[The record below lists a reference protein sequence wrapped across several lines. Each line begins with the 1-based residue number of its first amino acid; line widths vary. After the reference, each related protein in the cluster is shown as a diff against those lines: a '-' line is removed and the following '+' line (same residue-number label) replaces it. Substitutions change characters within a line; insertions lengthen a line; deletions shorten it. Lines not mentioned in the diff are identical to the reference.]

1 MSVWTHWNSGAR
13 RCSMFFSEPVSRLS
27 TQTTR
32 LPRSSR
38 CSQRCEPRKPAPPVT
53 RQVGIRWSVPTA
65 RSLADGELAIE
76 PREREQPRDRL
87 ARADERHVEAT
98 LARAV
103 VQRDESLKAG
113 RVHEDD
119 VAEVDLCVLPLGRR

>member
-1 MSVWTHWNSGAR
+1 
-13 RCSMFFSEPVSRLS
+13 MFFSEPVSRLS

-38 CSQRCEPRKPAPPVT
+38 YSQRWEPRKPAPPVT
-53 RQVGIRWSVPTA
+53 RQVGIRWSVPTGP
-65 RSLADGELAIE
+65 SVADCELRVEAGQ
-76 PREREQPRDRL
+76 RQQPRHRL
-87 ARADERHVEAT
+87 AHADERDRAAS

-103 VQRDESLKAG
+103 VQRNEGLEAG

-119 VAEVDLCVLPLGRR
+119 VAEVDLRLQPIDRRVLDLAPEVV